1 MRGARAG
8 RHAVGGRVLA
18 LSRPVALVLRALG
31 LGDFLTGV
39 PALRGV
45 RRALPDHELVL
56 AAPTVLA
63 PLVDRAN
70 TADRVHQASGLDPLH
85 WTGPAPDIA
94 VNLHGR
100 GPQSHRLLLDTAPGR
115 LAAFSCPDAGVDG
128 PEWTAEEHEVD
139 RWCRLVSRTLDTA
152 VDPHDI
158 ELAASS
164 DPPLVSEAVVVHP
177 GAAFPA
183 RRWPAGRFA
192 AVARWARDQGWPV
205 VVTGSAA
212 EGELAEEVRRLAG
225 LPGDSVLAGHTDLA
239 QLGDVVAC
247 ARLVVCGDTGLGHL
261 ASAFRTPSVV
271 LFGPTPP
278 RLWGPPA
285 DGPHAVIWHGGS
297 SGDPWADTVD
307 PGLLAISVAE
317 VLERAGAMTRRTP
330 APAHGTS

>member
-1 MRGARAG
+1 MTRF
-8 RHAVGGRVLA
+8 AVVLFGMA
-18 LSRPVALVLRALG
+18 
-31 LGDFLTGV
+31 
-39 PALRGV
+39 
-45 RRALPDHELVL
+45 LVL

-164 DPPLVSEAVVVHP
+164 DPPRVSEAVVVHP
-177 GAAFPA
+177 GAA
-183 RRWPAGRFA
+183 
-192 AVARWARDQGWPV
+192 
-205 VVTGSAA
+205 
-212 EGELAEEVRRLAG
+212 
-225 LPGDSVLAGHTDLA
+225 
-239 QLGDVVAC
+239 
-247 ARLVVCGDTGLGHL
+247 
-261 ASAFRTPSVV
+261 
-271 LFGPTPP
+271 
-278 RLWGPPA
+278 
-285 DGPHAVIWHGGS
+285 
-297 SGDPWADTVD
+297 
-307 PGLLAISVAE
+307 
-317 VLERAGAMTRRTP
+317 
-330 APAHGTS
+330 

>member
-1 MRGARAG
+1 
-8 RHAVGGRVLA
+8 
-18 LSRPVALVLRALG
+18 
-31 LGDFLTGV
+31 V

-70 TADRVHQASGLDPLH
+70 TVDRMHQASGLDPLH
-85 WTGPAPDIA
+85 WTGPAPDVA

-115 LAAFSCPDAGVDG
+115 LAAFSCPEVAVDG
-128 PEWTAEEHEVD
+128 PAWTAEEHEVD
-139 RWCRLVSRTLDTA
+139 RWCRLVSETLDIA

-158 ELAASS
+158 GLAAPS
-164 DPPLVSEAVVVHP
+164 DPPLVNEAVVVHP

-183 RRWPAGRFA
+183 RRWPAERFA
-192 AVARWARDQGWPV
+192 AVARWAAEQGWPV

-212 EGELAEEVRRLAG
+212 EKELAEEVRRLAG

-239 QLGDVVAC
+239 QLADVVAT
-247 ARLVVCGDTGLGHL
+247 ARLVVCGDTGLAHL

-278 RLWGPPA
+278 RLWGPPG
-285 DGPHAVIWHGGS
+285 DGPHAVIWHGES
-297 SGDPWADTVD
+297 SGDPWADAVD
-307 PGLLAISVAE
+307 PGLLSISVEE
-317 VLERAGAMTRRTP
+317 VLEQAWAMTRRTP

>member
-1 MRGARAG
+1 M
-8 RHAVGGRVLA
+8 
-18 LSRPVALVLRALG
+18 
-31 LGDFLTGV
+31 

-70 TADRVHQASGLDPLH
+70 TVDRMHQASGLDPLH
-85 WTGPAPDIA
+85 WTGPAPDVA

-100 GPQSHRLLLDTAPGR
+100 GPQSHRLLLDTRPGR
-115 LAAFSCPDAGVDG
+115 LSAFASPEVGVDG
-128 PEWTAEEHEVD
+128 PEWEAEEHEVD
-139 RWCRLVSRTLDTA
+139 RWCRLVAETLDIA

-158 ELAASS
+158 ELAAPSG
-164 DPPLVSEAVVVHP
+164 PPLVSEAVVVHP

-183 RRWPAGRFA
+183 RRWPAERFA
-192 AVARWARDQGWPV
+192 AVARWAAEQGWPV
-205 VVTGSAA
+205 VVTGLAA
-212 EGELAEEVRRLAG
+212 EKELAEEVRRLAG
-225 LPGDSVLAGHTDLA
+225 LPGDSVLAGRTDLA
-239 QLGDVVAC
+239 QLADVVAT
-247 ARLVVCGDTGLGHL
+247 ARLVVCGDTGLAHL

-285 DGPHAVIWHGGS
+285 DGPHAVIWHGES
-297 SGDPWADTVD
+297 SGDPWADAVD
-307 PGLLAISVAE
+307 PGLLAIGVGE
-317 VLERAGAMTRRTP
+317 VLERAQAMTRRTP